1 MKMNRTKIMRE
12 IIGRMQAGDLTP
24 SEGYASIK
32 AVATHMTDVEHEI
45 DAACAEEALEII
57 CRPGVE

>member
-1 MKMNRTKIMRE
+1 MNRTKLMRE
-12 IIGRMQAGDLTP
+12 AVKRMEKGTLTP
-24 SEGYASIK
+24 QEGYASIK
-32 AVATHMTDVEHEI
+32 AIASHMTDVEREI